1 VLIAGWFATC
11 KPYPN
16 FERHDFSTPSNPD
29 TNRKVLSRILPP
41 CKKAEEWSRLL
52 LKALLLSLTL
62 GSFLIARGCEA
73 PGISSFLDQAPP
85 KSGPAPL
92 PTLLAVY
99 MPWFGDHTH
108 LDVGYSSSN
117 PSVLRKQ
124 IEHAR
129 SLGISAFV
137 VDWYGESVPYSDRN
151 FALLQKVASK
161 SHFQVALLYNEPA
174 DEDADVTDEAIAG
187 FDKAYKDYI
196 GPSAKYRDTYLT
208 YQGRPLIFVFPKDGH
223 VDWNRVREHCSDW
236 AAAPL
241 LIYKDEPP
249 AGIANDFA
257 GSYAWVHPGPGGF
270 AADGSNW
277 GEQYLQNFYQI
288 MRNKHPDKIAIGG
301 AWPGFDDSAA
311 KWGLNRHMQRR
322 CGKTLDETLHLYNR
336 YYDSATPLPFLLIE
350 TWNDYEEGTAI
361 EHGTSGGCGS
371 EQNADP
377 SLPMQH

>member
-1 VLIAGWFATC
+1 
-11 KPYPN
+11 
-16 FERHDFSTPSNPD
+16 
-29 TNRKVLSRILPP
+29 
-41 CKKAEEWSRLL
+41 
-52 LKALLLSLTL
+52 
-62 GSFLIARGCEA
+62 
-73 PGISSFLDQAPP
+73 
-85 KSGPAPL
+85 
-92 PTLLAVY
+92 
-99 MPWFGDHTH
+99 
-108 LDVGYSSSN
+108 
-117 PSVLRKQ
+117 
-124 IEHAR
+124 
-129 SLGISAFV
+129 
-137 VDWYGESVPYSDRN
+137 
-151 FALLQKVASK
+151 
-161 SHFQVALLYNEPA
+161 
-174 DEDADVTDEAIAG
+174 
-187 FDKAYKDYI
+187 
-196 GPSAKYRDTYLT
+196 
-208 YQGRPLIFVFPKDGH
+208 LIFIFPKDGH

-249 AGIANDFA
+249 AGVANDFA

-270 AADGSNW
+270 AADGSDW

-336 YYDSATPLPFLLIE
+336 YYDSATPLPFVLIE

-371 EQNADP
+371 DPTADP